1 MTAHVHPSARLH
13 AGVVLGPGAVVGP
26 EAELHADCVLGPY
39 AVVGPR
45 TTLGP
50 RCRLHAFAVVGGDA
64 QDRRT
69 PPDAATR
76 LVCGAENVFREH
88 VTVSRGSLH
97 GDGLTRMGAGNL
109 LMAGVHVGHDCHLG
123 DGITLAN
130 NVSLAGHVEIGDR
143 VGIGGHAAVH
153 QFVRLGAL
161 SFIAANAMVSQ
172 DVPPGCLAAGDRARL
187 YGLNVTG
194 LRRAGLPADVRR
206 AWHSAFRWLCTSP
219 PRGVDDEAA
228 AARNELELRIYPQV
242 AEFIDFVRSSSRGI
256 CRAAGRI
263 SIDDPDGPFDAGADT
278 GRGEP

>member
-13 AGVVLGPGAVVGP
+13 PGVVLGPGAVVGP
-26 EAELHADCVLGPY
+26 EAELQADCVLGPY

-69 PPDAATR
+69 PPDAPTR

-97 GDGLTRMGAGNL
+97 GVGLTRLGAGNL

-130 NVSLAGHVEIGDR
+130 NVSLAGHVHVGDR

-153 QFVRLGAL
+153 QFVRLGTL

-194 LRRAGLPADVRR
+194 LRRAGVPAEVRR
-206 AWHSAFRWLCTSP
+206 AWHSAFRWLCASHGGGGEDGDMAGHE
-219 PRGVDDEAA
+219 R
-228 AARNELELRIYPQV
+228 ELRLHPQISD
-242 AEFIDFVRSSSRGI
+242 FIDFIRASTRGI
-256 CRAAGRI
+256 CRAAGR
-263 SIDDPDGPFDAGADT
+263 SADDRADAPFEGEADAGLTD
-278 GRGEP
+278 P